1 MRIRLS
7 FPLTT
12 EYIAKKMGA
21 VSLNAAPDTQIEY
34 VSTDT
39 RELCSGDLFIA
50 LKGKSFDG
58 ENFLDEAAN
67 LGAYTVSTSETSHI
81 RVTDTEIALLTL
93 ASAYK
98 RKFPLREIIAITGSN
113 GKTTTREI
121 TESVFRASGLK
132 FHSTEHNY
140 NNILGVAFT
149 LLSLKRDTEYLLLE
163 CGMNKKGEL
172 RRISN
177 AVNPTLSVITNI
189 GSSHLYEL
197 KSRRG
202 IASAKLE
209 ILSGMTKSQVIIPEN
224 EPLLAHIKEKL
235 TLSVNSNKGDF
246 AIFSRELPDDG
257 TEYTFLYSGRS
268 LKKIKSA
275 LPFYHIKEALGFAL
289 CIFCRCRASGS
300 QIPDFKLADRLL
312 HTEIIKKCGIT
323 LLDDSY
329 NSSIES
335 IEYGIITLFRIKAK
349 RHILLLSDTHETNNP
364 EKYHKNIGSLIATLK
379 PDLVL
384 LYGKYQNFIIE
395 GALGGGYP
403 EGKILP
409 LTETY
414 SEHTVVRELLP
425 KLSLGDAILIKGS
438 HGTNAHKISA
448 LI

>member
-1 MRIRLS
+1 M
-7 FPLTT
+7 
-12 EYIAKKMGA
+12 
-21 VSLNAAPDTQIEY
+21 
-34 VSTDT
+34 
-39 RELCSGDLFIA
+39 
-50 LKGKSFDG
+50 
-58 ENFLDEAAN
+58 
-67 LGAYTVSTSETSHI
+67 
-81 RVTDTEIALLTL
+81 
-93 ASAYK
+93 
-98 RKFPLREIIAITGSN
+98 
-113 GKTTTREI
+113 
-121 TESVFRASGLK
+121 
-132 FHSTEHNY
+132 
-140 NNILGVAFT
+140 AFT
-149 LLSLKRDTEYLLLE
+149 LLSIKRDTEYLLLE

-209 ILSGMTKSQVIIPEN
+209 ILSGMTKAQAIIPEN
-224 EPLLAHIKEKL
+224 EPLIAHIKEKL
-235 TLSVNSNKGDF
+235 TLSVNSNEGDF
-246 AIFSRELPDDG
+246 AIFTKDLPDG
-257 TEYTFLYSGRS
+257 STEYTFLYSGRE
-268 LKKIKSA
+268 LKKIKSV

-289 CIFCRCRASGS
+289 CIFCRCNPKGS
-300 QIPDFKLADRLL
+300 QIPDFKLGERLL
-312 HTEIIKKCGIT
+312 HTEIIEKCGIT

-335 IEYGIITLFRIKAK
+335 IEYGIKTLFKIKAK

-364 EKYHKNIGSLIATLK
+364 EKYHKDIGSLIASLK

-384 LYGKYQNFIIE
+384 LYGRYQRFIIE
-395 GALGGGYP
+395 GALEGGYP

-414 SEHTVVRELLP
+414 SEDTVVRELLQR
-425 KLSLGDAILIKGS
+425 LTLGDAILIKGS